1 MMSSF
6 GPDYGFIV
14 LWAIHVLSVIASFT
28 GLLFLIVF
36 AVKTLT
42 PQQMKTWAIG
52 LMVTGAVVCLI
63 TIALLGRPW
72 MGLSSGK
79 MGMEGRMMERGMMM
93 GSMME
98 QMTKHDADSDV
109 EDRMEHE
116 GMMNMMRMM
125 MNMGGSAEMRNG
137 MMQRLDGDESSS
149 SSR

>member
-14 LWAIHVLSVIASFT
+14 LWAVHVLSVIASFT
-28 GLLFLIVF
+28 GLFFLIVF

-42 PQQMKTWAIG
+42 PKQLKTWAIW

-72 MGLSSGK
+72 MGFSSGK

-93 GSMME
+93 ERMMDE
-98 QMTKHDADSDV
+98 MTEHDQGANG
-109 EDRMEHE
+109 EEGEEH
-116 GMMNMMRMM
+116 GDMMQMMRMM
-125 MNMGGSAEMRNG
+125 MNMGGSTEMGNG
-137 MMQRLDGDESSS
+137 MMQQ
-149 SSR
+149 

>member
-42 PQQMKTWAIG
+42 PQQLKTWAIW
-52 LMVTGAVVCLI
+52 LMVTGAVVCLF
-63 TIALLGRPW
+63 TIAIIGRPW

>member
-14 LWAIHVLSVIASFT
+14 LWAVHVLSVIASFT

-42 PQQMKTWAIG
+42 PQQLKTWAIW
-52 LMVTGAVVCLI
+52 LMVTGAVVCLF
-63 TIALLGRPW
+63 TIAIIGRPW